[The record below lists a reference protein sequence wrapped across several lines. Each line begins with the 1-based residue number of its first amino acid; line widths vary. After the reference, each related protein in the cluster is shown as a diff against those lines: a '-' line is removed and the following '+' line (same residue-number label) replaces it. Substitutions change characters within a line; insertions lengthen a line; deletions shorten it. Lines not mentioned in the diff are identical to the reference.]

1 MKLQQSIRDII
12 RPLKPKRAPALIDY
26 CTVKEAAVR
35 LGISESGVYYRIMTD
50 KIPTIK
56 FGRQMLIKKAD
67 LL

>member
-1 MKLQQSIRDII
+1 MGIEII
-12 RPLKPKRAPALIDY
+12 RVDPPTKQYDSSALKLIDF

-67 LL
+67 LV